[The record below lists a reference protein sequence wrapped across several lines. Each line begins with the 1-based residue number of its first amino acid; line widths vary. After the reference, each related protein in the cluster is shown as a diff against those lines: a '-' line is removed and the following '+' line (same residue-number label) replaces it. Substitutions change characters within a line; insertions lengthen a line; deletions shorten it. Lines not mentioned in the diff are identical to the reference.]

1 MLGKSTF
8 QRNWASSAYMTKGN
22 KKPLNSSQF
31 LLNALEVKLQKSCLP
46 LYTLEAPLRSD
57 TGSLYDL
64 LFNSSESLGSSNSE
78 GKYLLL
84 VT

>member
-8 QRNWASSAYMTKGN
+8 LRNWASSAYMTKGN

-46 LYTLEAPLRSD
+46 LYTLEALRSD
-57 TGSLYDL
+57 IVSLYDL
-64 LFNSSESLGSSNSE
+64 LFNNSESFGSSNSE
-78 GKYLLL
+78 GKYLLP